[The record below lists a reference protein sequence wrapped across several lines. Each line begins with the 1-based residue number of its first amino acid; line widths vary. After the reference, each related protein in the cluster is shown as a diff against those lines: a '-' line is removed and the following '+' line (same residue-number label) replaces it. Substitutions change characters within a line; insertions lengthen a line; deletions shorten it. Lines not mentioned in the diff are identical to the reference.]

1 MCGTFDPCNRNH
13 TLNYVYKY
21 SHQCHSIHMSD
32 GTFSAVWDI
41 KQQFDNII
49 IGYNTILQDTTSDL
63 EFYCNLIIIH
73 SSQDSTM

>member
-1 MCGTFDPCNRNH
+1 
-13 TLNYVYKY
+13 
-21 SHQCHSIHMSD
+21 MSD
-32 GTFSAVWDI
+32 GTFSAVWDK